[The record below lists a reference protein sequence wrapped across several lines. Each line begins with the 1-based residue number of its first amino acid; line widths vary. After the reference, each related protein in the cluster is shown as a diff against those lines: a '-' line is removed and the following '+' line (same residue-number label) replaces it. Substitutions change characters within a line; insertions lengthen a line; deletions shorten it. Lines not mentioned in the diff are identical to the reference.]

1 MANGSRGDR
10 SPDGTGTDGK
20 VDGDDGSRLSAL
32 VATTPRAVAT
42 LVVALVLLVVVAYF
56 LGIVGV
62 PSAGLVDRG
71 DWGTVTEERTE
82 VITTVWVDNTNPFPI
97 ALGDGLSADYEVA
110 FNGVALAS
118 GEKDAI
124 EVPKGNSTI
133 ELRTNLRNDRL
144 PAWWVA
150 FVRANE
156 TVAMDINGTLSVDVG
171 PTVSHD
177 IYREQTALEDSTP
190 IISALSAAANGT
202 RGTYTQSVGSD
213 QVSDDV
219 DLNALSDEGVT
230 VGYEVREGSAR
241 WGEVT
246 EEQTTVV
253 FEFTVHNPG
262 DVPVPAVPDGLGVT
276 VDMNDVRLF
285 RGESGDLS
293 ASSVSPDAVIPPG
306 ETQTVEFTVRMDNEK
321 VDEWFTSHVR
331 RDERTAVSTGLQ
343 LVFEVPPTGQTVRLP
358 RNSPVTYDCQLQT
371 AILVDD
377 QTTETNCGEPG
388 SAAGGGS
395 DDGDGTT
402 SGTAT
407 RTTVATRTTL
417 VADGTTLVADG
428 TTLVA
433 DGTTLVAPG
442 TTVAPTGTVAP
453 TPTPEPAGTP
463 TDTPRPP
470 DAAVSANTTSGSAPL
485 TVAFDGSAS
494 SDPDGNITS
503 YTWTFDDLS
512 PPAEGERVVHTFE
525 APGTYEVTLTVVDGA
540 GQQDTAAVTVEVS
553 AA

>member
-177 IYREQTALEDSTP
+177 IHVEQTALEDSTP

-219 DLNALSDEGVT
+219 DLNALSDEEVT

-417 VADGTTLVADG
+417 VAHARAGGDTHRHSTAPGRRGLGEHHQRVRAADG
-428 TTLVA
+428 RVRRERVF
-433 DGTTLVAPG
+433 GPG
-442 TTVAPTGTVAP
+442 RQHHQLHVDVRR
-453 TPTPEPAGTP
+453 PEPASRGRAGRSHLRGARHLRGDAHRRRRSRPAGHRGGHGRGVGGVTGVARQSG
-463 TDTPRPP
+463 PR
-470 DAAVSANTTSGSAPL
+470 
-485 TVAFDGSAS
+485 
-494 SDPDGNITS
+494 
-503 YTWTFDDLS
+503 
-512 PPAEGERVVHTFE
+512 
-525 APGTYEVTLTVVDGA
+525 
-540 GQQDTAAVTVEVS
+540 
-553 AA
+553 

>member
-1 MANGSRGDR
+1 
-10 SPDGTGTDGK
+10 
-20 VDGDDGSRLSAL
+20 
-32 VATTPRAVAT
+32 
-42 LVVALVLLVVVAYF
+42 
-56 LGIVGV
+56 
-62 PSAGLVDRG
+62 
-71 DWGTVTEERTE
+71 
-82 VITTVWVDNTNPFPI
+82 
-97 ALGDGLSADYEVA
+97 
-110 FNGVALAS
+110 
-118 GEKDAI
+118 
-124 EVPKGNSTI
+124 
-133 ELRTNLRNDRL
+133 
-144 PAWWVA
+144 
-150 FVRANE
+150 
-156 TVAMDINGTLSVDVG
+156 
-171 PTVSHD
+171 
-177 IYREQTALEDSTP
+177 
-190 IISALSAAANGT
+190 
-202 RGTYTQSVGSD
+202 
-213 QVSDDV
+213 
-219 DLNALSDEGVT
+219 
-230 VGYEVREGSAR
+230 
-241 WGEVT
+241 
-246 EEQTTVV
+246 
-253 FEFTVHNPG
+253 
-262 DVPVPAVPDGLGVT
+262 
-276 VDMNDVRLF
+276 
-285 RGESGDLS
+285 
-293 ASSVSPDAVIPPG
+293 
-306 ETQTVEFTVRMDNEK
+306 
-321 VDEWFTSHVR
+321 
-331 RDERTAVSTGLQ
+331 

-433 DGTTLVAPG
+433 DGTTLVADG